1 MGRVNRYEFQGEV
14 IQVPVVWDEALGREA
29 EDYGGYYAGPVYT
42 PAGCPILL
50 TIEDACPHAEPV
62 DNDPAGIDCGACK
75 HFWQPP
81 GSLLGVCHHP
91 ARRWDGRKEAEKN
104 G

>member
-1 MGRVNRYEFQGEV
+1 MGRVNRYEFQGEM

-29 EDYGGYYAGPVYT
+29 EDYEDYYAGPVYT
-42 PAGCPILL
+42 PAGRPVLL
-50 TIEDACPHAEPV
+50 TLEDACPHAEMV
-62 DNDPAGIDCGACK
+62 GNDPAGIDCGGCR